1 MLESASTVYDLE
13 NYLNKIYLNSAG
25 VEFEHLECEEE
36 IEWLYDNFEKIMS
49 QEASNIELVNAFKI
63 LYPADI
69 FERFLSNKFQTFKR
83 YSGEGSNTLLVLLYS
98 ILAESSNKLSKVSD
112 VILSMPHR
120 GRLNVL
126 PLILDYPVE
135 NLLAKIQGKRDL
147 PKEIEGIDDVV
158 SHVAVS
164 NQKLFCL
171 DGRLEN
177 HKPITVSMLHNPS
190 HLEAI
195 NPVGMGK
202 AYAKMMDN
210 DCQKE
215 TVLNIVI
222 HGDAALSAQGVIYE
236 SLSFH
241 KSPLCNLG
249 GTLHIVTNNQI
260 GYTTQIECSRSSEY
274 CTDIFKSYQIPIIH
288 VNADDVDTL
297 IKIGKLTYMYKERF
311 KKDFVVDLIGWRK
324 HGHNEVDEPRFT
336 QPKMY
341 NIIKNKNESVY
352 GLKNYLLQKSLI
364 TEEMVSNLEN
374 KYLKLLNDNF
384 IKSQNFELKLE
395 DVTNEKYKG
404 NKSLTHKWKGMKF
417 PQFSNKDEELITG
430 VKEIEEIKE
439 ILKESVL
446 LPDSFKVHPRLKQY
460 FINARLSLIEKNIID
475 WPSAEIAAFGS
486 LLKEG
491 FNIRL
496 SGQDVTRGTFSQ
508 RHIGLFDQE
517 TNKVYFPLDRNNSK
531 LTKGRLEVNNSSL
544 SELAVMLFEYGYSIE
559 SPKNLVIWE
568 AQFGD
573 FVNGAQVNIF

>member
-1 MLESASTVYDLE
+1 M
-13 NYLNKIYLNSAG
+13 
-25 VEFEHLECEEE
+25 
-36 IEWLYDNFEKIMS
+36 
-49 QEASNIELVNAFKI
+49 
-63 LYPADI
+63 
-69 FERFLSNKFQTFKR
+69 
-83 YSGEGSNTLLVLLYS
+83 
-98 ILAESSNKLSKVSD
+98 
-112 VILSMPHR
+112 
-120 GRLNVL
+120 L
-126 PLILDYPVE
+126 PLIFDYPVE
-135 NLLAKIQGKRDL
+135 NLLAKIQGKRRSL

-249 GTLHIVTNNQI
+249 GILHIVTNNQI

-352 GLKNYLLQKSLI
+352 GLKNYLLQKSL
-364 TEEMVSNLEN
+364 N
-374 KYLKLLNDNF
+374 Y
-384 IKSQNFELKLE
+384 
-395 DVTNEKYKG
+395 
-404 NKSLTHKWKGMKF
+404 
-417 PQFSNKDEELITG
+417 
-430 VKEIEEIKE
+430 
-439 ILKESVL
+439 
-446 LPDSFKVHPRLKQY
+446 
-460 FINARLSLIEKNIID
+460 
-475 WPSAEIAAFGS
+475 
-486 LLKEG
+486 
-491 FNIRL
+491 
-496 SGQDVTRGTFSQ
+496 
-508 RHIGLFDQE
+508 
-517 TNKVYFPLDRNNSK
+517 
-531 LTKGRLEVNNSSL
+531 
-544 SELAVMLFEYGYSIE
+544 
-559 SPKNLVIWE
+559 
-568 AQFGD
+568 
-573 FVNGAQVNIF
+573 